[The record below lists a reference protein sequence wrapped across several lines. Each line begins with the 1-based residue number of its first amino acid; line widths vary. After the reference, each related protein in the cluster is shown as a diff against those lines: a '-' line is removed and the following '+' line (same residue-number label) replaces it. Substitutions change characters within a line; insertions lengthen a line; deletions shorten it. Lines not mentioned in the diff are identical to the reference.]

1 MRPWRPWMF
10 SRTTSR
16 SLQPPAPGKM
26 RAIVYRRY
34 GPPDV
39 LELTELDRP
48 TANAGEVLVQVV
60 AAAVNPGDWDFMHGT
75 PYILRP
81 MIGLRRPR
89 DPILGLAIAGRVEA
103 AGTGATTFRVGD
115 EVAAEVRRGGFAEFV
130 SVPSPAL
137 VDKPARVTFEQ
148 AAAMPVVGTTALK
161 ALRDVARLQPGQS
174 VLVNGAAGGVGTFAV
189 QIAKGMGAEVTG
201 VCSAASVALLG
212 SIGADH
218 VIDYTAEDFTRS
230 GRRYD
235 VILDNVGNRSPSEL
249 RRALSRT
256 GILLTNSNK
265 GGGRWIGRYIQRA
278 GQAMVLSPFVSQRLR
293 PMAAP
298 ATRDDLAALMELA
311 DIGKVTPVIDRRFPL
326 AQVADALRYYG
337 TGHAHGKVIISIA
350 GGATHGCS

>member
-1 MRPWRPWMF
+1 MAGVDV
-10 SRTTSR
+10 
-16 SLQPPAPGKM
+16 LQDDQPQTPTPRPGKM

-39 LELTELDRP
+39 LELTEVDRP

-103 AGTGATTFRVGD
+103 AGTGATMFRVGD
-115 EVAAEVRRGGFAEFV
+115 EVAAEVRRGGFAEYV
-130 SVPSPAL
+130 SVPTPAL
-137 VDKPARVTFEQ
+137 VDKLTRVTFEQ

-174 VLVNGAAGGVGTFAV
+174 VLINGAAGGVGTFAV

-201 VCSAASVALLG
+201 VCSTASLELVL
-212 SIGADH
+212 SIGADQ

-230 GRRYD
+230 GRQYD

-256 GILLTNSNK
+256 GLLLMNSNK
-265 GGGRWIGRYIQRA
+265 RGGRWIGRYIQRA

-298 ATRDDLAALMELA
+298 ATRDDLAALMELV
-311 DIGKVTPVIDRRFPL
+311 DIGKVKPVIDRTFSL
-326 AQVADALRYYG
+326 ARVADALRYYA
-337 TGHAHGKVIISIA
+337 TGHAHGKVIISVA
-350 GGATHGCS
+350 GGATRDGHT